1 MVCHSRIINNGTAAP
16 IESRL
21 KFIFG
26 ECQIGSGEMQI
37 YVSHTTYNSYGG
49 GFDKPLT
56 YLNSIISDRFQ
67 AENIE
72 FPYRE
77 IEIFFA
83 YLSHKVK
90 DARYI
95 EWYSKLPYYHRGK
108 NAVKITLPV
117 PAKPSTLIDI
127 FAHLN
132 KAFDILISKKKKT
145 DTFDSEKVKATLL
158 KLEKDLQ
165 SADLYEIHTNYEAA
179 YRQNRIEK
187 VRQNRAAREQ
197 SETEKKQLIRDLRF
211 YTGFS
216 GRERP
221 YLDPSDQLLCNDIS
235 NGILEKLRENKFRLP
250 GYTHL
255 YIMASDSFENALYES
270 LKLESWHEYG
280 IAVLQDYTNFTLK
293 KEHEKKRIIFDLIKQ
308 GLYDIAKI
316 DKLDI
321 DILNEALN
329 EAESKL

>member
-1 MVCHSRIINNGTAAP
+1 
-16 IESRL
+16 
-21 KFIFG
+21 
-26 ECQIGSGEMQI
+26 MQI
-37 YVSHTTYNSYGG
+37 YINHTTYNSYGG

-56 YLNSIISDRFQ
+56 YLNSIVSDKFK

-77 IEIFFA
+77 IEIMFA
-83 YLSHKVK
+83 YLSRKVK
-90 DARYI
+90 DAQYI
-95 EWYSKLPYYHRGK
+95 EWYSKLPYYQRGK
-108 NAVKITLPV
+108 NGVKITISV
-117 PAKPSTLIDI
+117 PAKPSSLVDI

-132 KAFDILISKKKKT
+132 EAFDILISKKKKT

-158 KLEKDLQ
+158 KIEQDLQ
-165 SADLYEIHTNYEAA
+165 SADLYEIHANYETA

-187 VRQNRAAREQ
+187 VRQNRADRGQ
-197 SETEKKQLIRDLRF
+197 SGTEKKQLIRDLRF

-216 GRERP
+216 GSDRQ
-221 YLDPSDQLLCNDIS
+221 YLDPDDQHLCNSITY
-235 NGILEKLRENKFRLP
+235 GILERLRENKFRLP

-255 YIMASDSFENALYES
+255 YIMVSDSFENALYES

-280 IAVLQDYTNFTLK
+280 IAVFQDYTNFTHK
-293 KEHEKKRIIFDLIKQ
+293 KEHEKKRIIFNLIKQ

-316 DKLDI
+316 DKLDF
-321 DILNEALN
+321 DILNEVLN

>member
-1 MVCHSRIINNGTAAP
+1 
-16 IESRL
+16 
-21 KFIFG
+21 
-26 ECQIGSGEMQI
+26 MQI
-37 YVSHTTYNSYGG
+37 YINHTTYNTYGG

-77 IEIFFA
+77 IEIMFA
-83 YLSHKVK
+83 YLLHKVK
-90 DARYI
+90 DAQYI
-95 EWYSKLPYYHRGK
+95 EWYNKLPYYHRGK
-108 NAVKITLPV
+108 NSVEITLPV
-117 PAKPSTLIDI
+117 PAKPSSLVDI

-132 KAFDILISKKKKT
+132 EAFDILISKKKRT
-145 DTFDSEKVKATLL
+145 DTFDSDKVKATLL
-158 KLEKDLQ
+158 QLEQELQ
-165 SADLYEIHTNYEAA
+165 SSDLYEIHANYEAA
-179 YRQNRIEK
+179 YRQNRIDK
-187 VRQNRAAREQ
+187 VLQDRAAREQ
-197 SETEKKQLIRDLRF
+197 NEKEKKQLIRDLRF

-216 GRERP
+216 GRERQ
-221 YLDPSDQLLCNDIS
+221 YLGPDDQHLCNAITY
-235 NGILEKLRENKFRLP
+235 GILEKLRENKFRLP

-255 YIMASDSFENALYES
+255 YIMVSDSFENALYES

-321 DILNEALN
+321 DVLNEALN
-329 EAESKL
+329 EVESKL